1 MKRWIRLAAVLCL
14 LAVLAGCR
22 HEKQIELVWQME
34 AQDVLTLPDGES
46 VDAWRSRSV
55 PVNSGDE
62 TLPSNAVDYR
72 LSDGTEL
79 LREKDLPDVE
89 LPEDTPDTARKA
101 IRNYYTEQGRLYDVK
116 ELLQAACTAWQAD
129 KKHFSEWYVEQ
140 STYTTAQ
147 NDSLLWLC
155 TEQDLPIA
163 SQEMTTTYTSVVFDR
178 ATGEPVD
185 VWSLFRVPEEE
196 AKAALLRTVQDDTE
210 RAALLQAL
218 KPEWILFY
226 PDHVEVSFPAGSVEG
241 ENTDLKV
248 AADLS
253 ELTDILQTWAVPQA
267 ETTEE

>member
-1 MKRWIRLAAVLCL
+1 MKRWIKLVAVLCL

-22 HEKQIELVWQME
+22 HEKQIELVWEME

-55 PVNSGDE
+55 PAHSGAE

-89 LPEDTPDTARKA
+89 LPEDTLDAARKA
-101 IRNYYTEQGRLYDVK
+101 IRSYYNEQGRLYDVK
-116 ELLQAACTAWQAD
+116 ELLQSAYTAWQAD

-147 NDSLLWLC
+147 NEKLLWLC
-155 TEQDLPIA
+155 TEQVLPAA
-163 SQEMTTTYTSVVFDR
+163 SQESTATYTSVIFER
-178 ATGEPVD
+178 TTGEQME
-185 VWSLFRVPEEE
+185 VWSLFRVSEDE
-196 AKAALLRTVQDDTE
+196 AKAALLRTVQDDAE

-218 KPEWILFY
+218 NAEWVIFY
-226 PDHVEVSFPAGSVEG
+226 PDHVEVCFPAGSVEG
-241 ENTDLKV
+241 QSFDLQV
-248 AADLS
+248 ATDLS
-253 ELTDILQTWAVPQA
+253 ELTGILQTWAVPQA